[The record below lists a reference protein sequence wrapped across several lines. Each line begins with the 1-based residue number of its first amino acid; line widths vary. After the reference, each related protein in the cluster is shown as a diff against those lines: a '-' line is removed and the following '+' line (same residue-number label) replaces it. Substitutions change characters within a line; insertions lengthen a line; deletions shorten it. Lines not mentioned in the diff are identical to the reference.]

1 MPRRR
6 LRLAGREAALLAA
19 AAVGITSA
27 CARQGMPPGGPEDRR
42 PPVVVA
48 TVPDTFAVLTE
59 PFRGPVRFIFD
70 ERISERTAGGSIQD
84 AVVVSPRTGDV
95 RVSHG
100 RQSISVDM
108 DGGFQP
114 GLVYRVTLLPVLRDL
129 FNNQMLAP
137 FEVVFSTG
145 GDFNPSAVAG
155 TVWDRNTAES
165 VEALEVL
172 ALPREDP
179 EGPVHVARTDT
190 GGVYV
195 FRYLPPGGYRLVAYQ
210 DRNRNRIVDPMEL
223 QGEGSFAVSG
233 ADTLFVDVAVLQPD
247 TTPARLLR
255 AQVLDSL
262 TVLLE
267 FDDHLDPEARSDLFG
282 VTLVADSTEAPVRVD
297 VFHERAY
304 AAWVGQ
310 LQDSFARI
318 DSIQAAERAEDALFQ
333 AAEARRAPRAD
344 SAAGDTLPPV
354 AVPQVTPRPAPAPG
368 PAARSQH
375 PLPPLPPPA
384 TGAGAPRGAARGVG
398 GRIEEV
404 LAPDG
409 RPLPSRRLVLRL
421 QEFLEVNAPHRVR
434 VVNVVNINGV
444 AGGGGEAAVIR
455 EAPPDTASADTLA
468 GDTLARDTVPPD
480 TVPPPPPDTLARD
493 TIPPDTVPRGAALPP
508 GREEEGW
515 RAERP
520 WPFLPERRR

>member
-1 MPRRR
+1 M
-6 LRLAGREAALLAA
+6 AA
-19 AAVGITSA
+19 AAVGLTAA

-70 ERISERTAGGSIQD
+70 ERISERTAAGSIQD
-84 AVVVSPRTGDV
+84 AVVVSPRTGEV

-100 RQSISVDM
+100 RQAVSVDI
-108 DGGFQP
+108 DGGFRP

-129 FNNQMLAP
+129 FNNQLLDP

-145 GDFNPSAVAG
+145 GDFTPSAVAG
-155 TVWDRNTAES
+155 TVWDRVTAES

-172 ALPREDP
+172 AFPPDDA

-195 FRYLPPGGYRLVAYQ
+195 FRYLPPGAYRLVAYQ

-223 QGEGSFAVSG
+223 QGEGTFHVSG
-233 ADTLFVDVAVLQPD
+233 ADTVFVDVAVLQPD

-255 AQVLDSL
+255 AQVLDSI

-267 FDDHLDPEARSDLFG
+267 FDDPLDPEARSDLFG
-282 VTLVADSTEAPVRVD
+282 VALLADSAEAPVRVD
-297 VFHERAY
+297 VFHERDY

-310 LQDSFARI
+310 LQDSFARL
-318 DSIQAAERAEDALFQ
+318 DSIEAAERAEDALFQ
-333 AAEARRAPRAD
+333 AAEAGRRPPPD
-344 SAAGDTLPPV
+344 SAVGDTLPPP
-354 AVPQVTPRPAPAPG
+354 AVPQVTPRPAPG
-368 PAARSQH
+368 PAARSQR

-384 TGAGAPRGAARGVG
+384 AGAGAPRGAARGAG
-398 GRIEEV
+398 GRIEEI

-421 QEFLEVNAPHRVR
+421 LEFLEVNAPHRVIA
-434 VVNVVNINGV
+434 VNVVNINGV
-444 AGGGGEAAVIR
+444 AGGGGESPVIR
-455 EAPPDTASADTLA
+455 EAPPDTASADTLGA
-468 GDTLARDTVPPD
+468 DTLV
-480 TVPPPPPDTLARD
+480 RD
-493 TIPPDTVPRGAALPP
+493 TIPPDTVPRGPALPP
-508 GREEEGW
+508 AREEEGG
-515 RAERP
+515 RAERSR
-520 WPFLPERRR
+520 PFLPERRR